1 MEIMN
6 NNALRFTRSGFPTL
20 CSLRFTRRVVS
31 VLLLALLAQT
41 SFALT
46 ARQVLEKTA
55 AVVSAKSGVQ
65 ALFTIQGQQMNTS
78 GTLAVKG
85 RKLHATTPQATI
97 WFDGKTQWTYLKKND
112 EVNVANPTESEL
124 AAINPYNF
132 IYMYQKGYKY
142 TMEKKNGSF
151 IVHLTGSDKRGIQ
164 EMYITIHQKT
174 YIPSQIRMRQQKG
187 WTTITIS
194 GFKQSKLSDGMF
206 RFNSKDFPNAEV
218 IDLR

>member
-1 MEIMN
+1 M
-6 NNALRFTRSGFPTL
+6 
-20 CSLRFTRRVVS
+20 
-31 VLLLALLAQT
+31 VLILSFIICHLSF
-41 SFALT
+41 SFAYGQS
-46 ARQVLEKTA
+46 AKQVLDKTA
-55 AVVSAKSGVQ
+55 AVVAAKSG
-65 ALFTIQGQQMNTS
+65 AKASFTIKGDQMNAS
-78 GTLAVKG
+78 GTIAIKG
-85 RKLHATTPQATI
+85 RKFQASTPQATI

-112 EVNVANPTESEL
+112 EVNVANPTEAEL

-132 IYMYQKGYKY
+132 IYMYKKGYKY

-151 IVHLTGSDKRGIQ
+151 IVHLTATNKRSIQ
-164 EMYITIHQKT
+164 EMYITINPKS

-194 GFKQSKLSDGMF
+194 GFKQSKLSDGLF

>member
-1 MEIMN
+1 MVII
-6 NNALRFTRSGFPTL
+6 LSFIICHLSF
-20 CSLRFTRRVVS
+20 
-31 VLLLALLAQT
+31 
-41 SFALT
+41 SFAYGQS
-46 ARQVLEKTA
+46 AKQVLDKTA
-55 AVVSAKSGVQ
+55 AVVTAKSG
-65 ALFTIQGQQMNTS
+65 AKASFTIKGDQMNAS
-78 GTLAVKG
+78 GTIAIKG
-85 RKLHATTPQATI
+85 RKFQASTPQATI

-112 EVNVANPTESEL
+112 EVNVANPTEAEL

-132 IYMYQKGYKY
+132 IYMYKKGYKY

-151 IVHLTGSDKRGIQ
+151 IVHLTATDKRSIQ
-164 EMYITIHQKT
+164 EMYITITPKS

-194 GFKQSKLSDGMF
+194 GFKQSKLSDGLF

>member
-1 MEIMN
+1 MT
-6 NNALRFTRSGFPTL
+6 LFTIH
-20 CSLRFTRRVVS
+20 CSLFISPVE
-31 VLLLALLAQT
+31 AQT
-41 SFALT
+41 AK
-46 ARQVLEKTA
+46 QVLDKTA
-55 AVVSAKSGVQ
+55 AVVAAKSG
-65 ALFTIQGQQMNTS
+65 AKASFSIKGDQMNAS
-78 GTLAVKG
+78 GTIAIKG
-85 RKLHATTPQATI
+85 KKFHATTPQATI

>member
-1 MEIMN
+1 MMVII
-6 NNALRFTRSGFPTL
+6 LSFIICHLSF
-20 CSLRFTRRVVS
+20 
-31 VLLLALLAQT
+31 
-41 SFALT
+41 SFAYGQS
-46 ARQVLEKTA
+46 AKQVLDKTA
-55 AVVSAKSGVQ
+55 AVVAAKSG
-65 ALFTIQGQQMNTS
+65 AKASFTIKGDQMNAS
-78 GTLAVKG
+78 GTIAIKG
-85 RKLHATTPQATI
+85 RKFQASTPQATI

-112 EVNVANPTESEL
+112 EVNVANPTEAEL

-132 IYMYQKGYKY
+132 IYMYKKGYKF

-151 IVHLTGSDKRGIQ
+151 IVHLTATDKRSIQ
-164 EMYITIHQKT
+164 EMYITINPKS

-194 GFKQSKLSDGMF
+194 GFKQSKLSDGLF

>member
-1 MEIMN
+1 MERITKYRWIV
-6 NNALRFTRSGFPTL
+6 LVTLFTIH
-20 CSLRFTRRVVS
+20 CSLFISPVE
-31 VLLLALLAQT
+31 AQT
-41 SFALT
+41 AK
-46 ARQVLEKTA
+46 QVLDKTA
-55 AVVSAKSGVQ
+55 AVVAAKSG
-65 ALFTIQGQQMNTS
+65 AKASFSIKGDQMNAS
-78 GTLAVKG
+78 GTIAIKG
-85 RKLHATTPQATI
+85 KKFHATAPQATI

>member
-1 MEIMN
+1 MVII
-6 NNALRFTRSGFPTL
+6 LSFIICHLSF
-20 CSLRFTRRVVS
+20 
-31 VLLLALLAQT
+31 
-41 SFALT
+41 SFAYGQS
-46 ARQVLEKTA
+46 AKQVLDKTA
-55 AVVSAKSGVQ
+55 AVVAAKSG
-65 ALFTIQGQQMNTS
+65 AKASFTIKGDQMNAS
-78 GTLAVKG
+78 GTIAIKG
-85 RKLHATTPQATI
+85 RKFQASTPQATI

-112 EVNVANPTESEL
+112 EVNVANPTEAEL

-132 IYMYQKGYKY
+132 IYMYKKGYKF

-151 IVHLTGSDKRGIQ
+151 IVHLTATDKRSIQ
-164 EMYITIHQKT
+164 EMYITINPKS

-194 GFKQSKLSDGMF
+194 GFKQSKLSDGLF

>member
-1 MEIMN
+1 MERITKHRWIV
-6 NNALRFTRSGFPTL
+6 LVTLFTIH
-20 CSLRFTRRVVS
+20 CSLFISPVE
-31 VLLLALLAQT
+31 AQT
-41 SFALT
+41 AK
-46 ARQVLEKTA
+46 QVLDKTA
-55 AVVSAKSGVQ
+55 AVVAAKSG
-65 ALFTIQGQQMNTS
+65 AKASFSIKGDQMNAS
-78 GTLAVKG
+78 GTIAIKG
-85 RKLHATTPQATI
+85 KKFHATTPQATI

-151 IVHLTGSDKRGIQ
+151 IVHLTASDKRGIQ
-164 EMYITIHQKT
+164 EMYITVNQKT

-187 WTTITIS
+187 WTTINIT

>member
-1 MEIMN
+1 MI
-6 NNALRFTRSGFPTL
+6 LFTIH
-20 CSLRFTRRVVS
+20 CSLFISPVG
-31 VLLLALLAQT
+31 AQT
-41 SFALT
+41 AK
-46 ARQVLEKTA
+46 QVLDKTA
-55 AVVSAKSGVQ
+55 AVVAAKSG
-65 ALFTIQGQQMNTS
+65 AKASFSIKGDQMNAS
-78 GTLAVKG
+78 GTIAIKG
-85 RKLHATTPQATI
+85 KKFHATTPQATI

>member
-1 MEIMN
+1 MVII
-6 NNALRFTRSGFPTL
+6 LSFIICHLSF
-20 CSLRFTRRVVS
+20 
-31 VLLLALLAQT
+31 
-41 SFALT
+41 SFAYGQS
-46 ARQVLEKTA
+46 AKQVLDKTA
-55 AVVSAKSGVQ
+55 AVVAAKSG
-65 ALFTIQGQQMNTS
+65 AKASFTIKGNQMNAS
-78 GTLAVKG
+78 GTIAIKG
-85 RKLHATTPQATI
+85 RKFQASTPQATI

-112 EVNVANPTESEL
+112 EVNVANPTEAEL

-132 IYMYQKGYKY
+132 IYMYKKGYKY

-151 IVHLTGSDKRGIQ
+151 IVHLTATNKRSIQ
-164 EMYITIHQKT
+164 EMYITINPKS

-194 GFKQSKLSDGMF
+194 GFKQSKLSDGLF

>member
-1 MEIMN
+1 MVI
-6 NNALRFTRSGFPTL
+6 ALSFIICHLSF
-20 CSLRFTRRVVS
+20 
-31 VLLLALLAQT
+31 
-41 SFALT
+41 SFAYGQS
-46 ARQVLEKTA
+46 AKQVLDKTA
-55 AVVSAKSGVQ
+55 AVVAAKSG
-65 ALFTIQGQQMNTS
+65 AKASFTIKGDQMNAS
-78 GTLAVKG
+78 GTIAIKG
-85 RKLHATTPQATI
+85 RKFQASTPQATI

-112 EVNVANPTESEL
+112 EVNVANPTEAEL

-132 IYMYQKGYKY
+132 IYMYKKGYKY

-151 IVHLTGSDKRGIQ
+151 IVHLTATNKRSIQ
-164 EMYITIHQKT
+164 EMYITINPKS

-194 GFKQSKLSDGMF
+194 GFKQSKLSDGLF

>member
-1 MEIMN
+1 MMVII
-6 NNALRFTRSGFPTL
+6 LSFIICHLSF
-20 CSLRFTRRVVS
+20 
-31 VLLLALLAQT
+31 
-41 SFALT
+41 SFAYGQS
-46 ARQVLEKTA
+46 AKQVLDKTA
-55 AVVSAKSGVQ
+55 AVVTAKSG
-65 ALFTIQGQQMNTS
+65 AKASFTIKGDQMNAS
-78 GTLAVKG
+78 GTIAIKG
-85 RKLHATTPQATI
+85 RKFQASTPQATI

-112 EVNVANPTESEL
+112 EVNVANPTEAEL

-132 IYMYQKGYKY
+132 IYMYKKGYKY

-151 IVHLTGSDKRGIQ
+151 IVHLTATDKRSIQ
-164 EMYITIHQKT
+164 EMYITINPKS

-194 GFKQSKLSDGMF
+194 GFKQSKLSDGLF